1 MTIVRKPSNE
11 KCLVLVLSPPK
22 SSLLHTIKISMMK
35 EGSTIFLLKL
45 QNNREHI
52 FQRNIAFK
60 KVQYFVI

>member
-1 MTIVRKPSNE
+1 MIIVRKPSNE
-11 KCLVLVLSPPK
+11 KCLVLVLSSPK

-45 QNNREHI
+45 QNNLEHI